1 MDTVLIILKL
11 LREFLCLT
19 LLLGFVYLLGG
30 AWGRVSK
37 AEDIQADIEKT
48 GHFIQGGKLYRVE
61 EVEK

>member
-1 MDTVLIILKL
+1 MSATLLTFKL
-11 LREFLCLT
+11 LKEFTCLL

-48 GHFIQGGKLYRVE
+48 GHFIQGGKLYRAE
-61 EVEK
+61 EVRR